1 MVIKKTN
8 YSMSGRQKLNKAR
21 NAVFHWKIKS
31 QNMSIYLVKTDNY
44 IEKINNCL
52 TAKNK
57 KNL

>member
-8 YSMSGRQKLNKAR
+8 YSMSGRQKLNKTR
-21 NAVFHWKIKS
+21 NAES
-31 QNMSIYLVKTDNY
+31 QNMSIYVVKTDNY